1 MVILL
6 VGASGLLGG
15 ALRDAL
21 SHRQVR
27 QLVRRPPRPDDTVET
42 AQWSPPAPPPLSVFD
57 DVSAVIN
64 LGGAGVGDERWTRRR
79 LQVIRSSRTGPTHAF
94 AHALAQIRRP
104 IRYLQA
110 SAVGYYGDTGDAL
123 TDEHAP
129 SGTTVLAGICRDW
142 ESAATPALS
151 AGHPTAFLRTGI
163 VLTPA
168 GGALTPLLRL
178 IKLGLGGPLGNGRQW
193 WPWIHLEDWVRAA
206 VFLLERELEGPVNLT
221 APHPATNREITQQI
235 AQAYRRP
242 ALLPAPAPALRL
254 ALGGFAEEILRSQR
268 VVPRA
273 LLDSGFTFTYPEISA
288 AAHALVS

>member
-15 ALRDAL
+15 ALQGAL
-21 SHRQVR
+21 SHRRIR
-27 QLVRRPPRPDDTVET
+27 QLVRRPPHPQDAVET
-42 AQWSPPAPPPLSVFD
+42 VQWAPPAPPPLTVFD
-57 DVSAVIN
+57 GVSAVVN
-64 LGGAGVGDERWTRRR
+64 LGGAGVGDKRWTRSR
-79 LQVIRSSRTGPTHAF
+79 LQLIRSSRTGPTHAL
-94 AHALAQIRRP
+94 AHALAQIPRP

-110 SAVGYYGDTGDAL
+110 SAVGYYGDTGEAL
-123 TDEHAP
+123 TDENAP
-129 SGTTVLAGICRDW
+129 SGATVLANICREW
-142 ESAATPALS
+142 ESAATPALG

-206 VFLLERELEGPVNLT
+206 IFLLEGELEGPVNLT
-221 APHPATNREITQQI
+221 APNPATNREITRQI
-235 AQAYRRP
+235 ARAHHRP

-254 ALGGFAEEILRSQR
+254 ALGGFSAEILRSQR

-273 LLDSGFTFTYPEISA
+273 LLDSGFAFTYPEISS
-288 AAHALVS
+288 AAHALTS